1 MNALINWMEH
11 RFVPIAA
18 KIGSQ
23 RHLVAIRDAFISI
36 MPITMAGAVAS
47 LINVFVRDLPGM
59 FGMTDF
65 VNLMSPVISVNG
77 NVWWGTTVI
86 LSLVFIVALGYNLAN
101 SYDVNPLAGGLIA
114 ISSYLVTTSQM
125 TLDGSLWGYFH
136 WGAFGASALFTCLF
150 VGLVSTSIYV
160 WLTKKGFI
168 IKMPDAVP
176 PAVAKAFAAIV
187 PGTITIYVFAII
199 AFIFNTYVGQSLNDW
214 VFTTIQTPF
223 MIFTQGLPSV
233 IIVTLTVQ
241 LLWFFGLHGTNVLG
255 PLLEGAWLTAL
266 TENNSAYMGG
276 ASISNLPYLWTR
288 GSFDA
293 YAWMG
298 GAGCTLALVIA
309 LLVFSKREDEKAVA
323 KVSAPMGIFNI
334 NEPVTFGLPIVLN
347 PIYLIPWVLIT
358 PILVTIAYLF
368 TAVGIIPPVFIQ
380 VPWIVPPVFY
390 AFLATG
396 GNFLAAGVALLNFV
410 IAVILWSIFV
420 KVANRMVDSKSSNES
435 MK

>member
-47 LINVFVRDLPGM
+47 LINVFARDLPGM

-176 PAVAKAFAAIV
+176 PAVSKAFAAIV

-214 VFTTIQTPF
+214 VFSTIQTPF

-368 TAVGIIPPVFIQ
+368 TAVGLIPPVFIQ

-410 IAVILWSIFV
+410 IAVVLWSIFV
-420 KVANRMVDSKSSNES
+420 KVANRMVDSKSSDES

>member
-1 MNALINWMEH
+1 MNVLINWMERH
-11 RFVPIAA
+11 FVPIAA

-47 LINVFVRDLPGM
+47 LINVFARDLPNM

-65 VNLMSPVISVNG
+65 VDLMSPVISVNG

-86 LSLVFIVALGYNLAN
+86 LSLVFIIALGYNLAD

-114 ISSYLVTTSQM
+114 ISSYLVTTGQM

-150 VGLVSTSIYV
+150 VGLVSTTIYV
-160 WLTKKGFI
+160 WLTKKGII

-176 PAVAKAFAAIV
+176 PAVAKAFAAII
-187 PGTITIYVFAII
+187 PGTITIYVFSII
-199 AFIFNTYVGQSLNDW
+199 AFIFNTYIGQSLNDW

-233 IIVTLTVQ
+233 IVVTLTVQ

-276 ASISNLPYLWTR
+276 TAISNLPYLWTR

-323 KVSAPMGIFNI
+323 KVSAPMGVFNI

-368 TAVGIIPPVFIQ
+368 TAIGLIPPVFIQ

-410 IAVILWSIFV
+410 IAIVLWSIFV
-420 KVANRMVDSKSSNES
+420 KVANRMKDSKNSD
-435 MK
+435 